1 MLLLRIVAVLTGIGI
16 CGAVFLFFLNRDRRY
31 LMFAWRLFRW
41 ALVLALV
48 FFGLL
53 ILERVLVPFV

>member
-1 MLLLRIVAVLTGIGI
+1 MLLLRIVAVLTGVGI

>member
-16 CGAVFLFFLNRDRRY
+16 CGAVFLFFLNRDRRF